1 MSCLFVK
8 TNLFLTNKS
17 LPTSRILTGY
27 ERYEKNIKN
36 NTSPGDSWKV
46 VAGEDSQ
53 WELAPGIGVTLAV
66 MHDYSYHNDDIPR
79 NDLMMLKLD
88 SILQILG

>member
-1 MSCLFVK
+1 
-8 TNLFLTNKS
+8 
-17 LPTSRILTGY
+17 
-27 ERYEKNIKN
+27 
-36 NTSPGDSWKV
+36 V

-88 SILQILG
+88 SILQILGSSEAQFLQIFTFSLRFLIIIWSTPK